1 MQSAVIRFK
10 ILQPFDQ
17 TEAQL
22 EQDNADIT
30 YKNGDNYV
38 GPIARGLRN
47 GEGVYNFKNGDMY
60 AGPFADGSFDGK
72 GTYTTEGGDIYE
84 GSFLGGQAVGQGMA
98 TYMSLPDIQSYEG
111 FWRDSLANGKGKL
124 TFDLGDYYDGNFEA
138 GRFHGKGSMFFV
150 NGDAFDGT
158 YVNGV
163 PQGDGQMIFKE
174 TNTIQRR
181 RFANG
186 VDRANT
192 TDLKNNTFDI
202 RKKAN
207 VSVKEFKQP
216 ANGAKFFHPKA
227 AHKVDNSNI
236 ISGLL
241 KGIGGAKTAR
251 RGKAADTPKA
261 AKASKTAR
269 IVSRKKT
276 AAAAD
281 KPKKEKPAAVVTRK
295 IQKKTTKPTGK
306 KATKAET
313 AGKPGLKKKPAR
325 AKTAVEWPEYA
336 NSYPNAQKKAPV
348 NHSKIFNEI
357 DAEPNVKRTKS
368 IQDTLDSARAYFM
381 HLERLRAH
389 GFQV

>member
-10 ILQPFDQ
+10 IQKPVEQ
-17 TEAQL
+17 TEPDL
-22 EQDNADIT
+22 EQENADVT
-30 YKNGDNYV
+30 YKNGDNFA
-38 GPIARGLRN
+38 GPVARGLRN
-47 GEGVYNFKNGDMY
+47 GEGFYTFKNGDTY
-60 AGPFADGSFDGK
+60 AGPFVDGSFDGR
-72 GTYTTEGGDIYE
+72 GTYTTDGGDIYE
-84 GSFLGGQAVGQGMA
+84 GSFLAGQAVGQGMA
-98 TYMSLPDIQSYEG
+98 TFMSLPDIQSYEG

-124 TFDLGDYYDGNFEA
+124 TFDLGDYYEGNFEA
-138 GRFHGKGSMFFV
+138 GRFHGKGSMFFI

-202 RKKAN
+202 KKKAN
-207 VSVKEFKQP
+207 VNIKEFKQP
-216 ANGAKFFHPKA
+216 ASGAKFFHPKA
-227 AHKVDNSNI
+227 AKKVDNSNI

-241 KGIGGAKTAR
+241 KGIGGAKVAR
-251 RGKAADTPKA
+251 RGKAAVAPKA
-261 AKASKTAR
+261 AKAAKTAK
-269 IVSRKKT
+269 VVTRKKP
-276 AAAAD
+276 AASAD
-281 KPKKEKPAAVVTRK
+281 KPKSQKPGPVVTRK
-295 IQKKTTKPTGK
+295 IQKKPTGK
-306 KATKAET
+306 QATKA
-313 AGKPGLKKKPAR
+313 ASNPKLGLKKKPAK
-325 AKTAVEWPEYA
+325 AQTPADWPEYA
-336 NSYPNAQKKAPV
+336 NTYPNAQKKAPV

-357 DAEPNVKRTKS
+357 DSEPSVKRTKS
-368 IQDTLDSARAYFM
+368 IQDTLDSARSYFL